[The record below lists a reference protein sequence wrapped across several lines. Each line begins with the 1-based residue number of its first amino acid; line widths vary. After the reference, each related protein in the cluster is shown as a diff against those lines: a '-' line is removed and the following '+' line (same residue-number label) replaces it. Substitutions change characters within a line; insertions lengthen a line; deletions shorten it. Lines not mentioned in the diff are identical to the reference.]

1 MKTFVKN
8 IFVTSESKA
17 SLILRIIL
25 GSVLFAHGARNMI
38 GWFGGSGFKST
49 MHYFTDTVG
58 LAYIVGFL
66 VISLQFF
73 GAIFILIGFST
84 RVIALGILGMFI
96 GMILTVHLP
105 YGFFM
110 NWLGNSAGEGFE
122 YHILVIGICS
132 ALLVLGG
139 GAWSLDKKL
148 SSLLT
153 R

>member
-1 MKTFVKN
+1 MKTMIQH
-8 IFVTSESKA
+8 IFATSENKA

-25 GSVLFAHGARNMI
+25 GSVLFAHGARNMT
-38 GWFGGSGFKST
+38 GWFGGGGFTNT
-49 MHYFTDTVG
+49 MQYFTDTVG

-73 GAIFILIGFST
+73 GAIFILIGFTT
-84 RVIALGILGMFI
+84 RLMALGILGMFT
-96 GMILTVHLP
+96 GMIVMVHLP
-105 YGFFM
+105 HGFFM
-110 NWLGNSAGEGFE
+110 NWFGTNAGEGFE

-139 GAWSLDKKL
+139 GAWSLDRKFV
-148 SSLLT
+148 SLLA

>member
-17 SLILRIIL
+17 SVILRIIL
-25 GSVLFAHGARNMI
+25 GCVLFAHGARNMI
-38 GWFGGSGFKST
+38 GWFGGSGFSNT
-49 MHYFTDTVG
+49 MHYFTQTVG

-66 VISLQFF
+66 VICLQFF
-73 GAIFILIGFST
+73 GAIFILIGFTT
-84 RVIALGILGMFI
+84 RVIALGILGLFF
-96 GMILTVHLP
+96 GMIVTVHLP

-110 NWLGNSAGEGFE
+110 NWFGNSAGEGFE

-139 GAWSLDKKL
+139 GAWSLDRKVT
-148 SSLLT
+148 SLLT

>member
-17 SLILRIIL
+17 SVILRIIL

-38 GWFGGSGFKST
+38 GWFGGNGFSST
-49 MHYFTDTVG
+49 MQYFTETVG
-58 LAYIVGFL
+58 LNYIVGFL
-66 VISLQFF
+66 VIFLQFF
-73 GAIFILIGFST
+73 GAIFILIGFTT

-96 GMILTVHLP
+96 GMIVTVHLP

-110 NWLGNSAGEGFE
+110 NWFGNSAGEGFE

-139 GAWSLDKKL
+139 GAWSLDRKL
-148 SSLLT
+148 SSLLSQ
-153 R
+153 